1 MNLSAS
7 IQASSVRVYTPL
19 EVKHMILK
27 SVFKDGI
34 GASRGFPSMALTHL
48 SMYDPDTTM
57 PFAAAT
63 SLGEGEGLPAV
74 IEKTEREN
82 AICEERGQRILHH
95 LQNPNNGAMR
105 RSIEELLDQDINER
119 GLLGKDP
126 NIFEKSIL
134 SKAVLIVEDMER
146 KRSENEIQDE
156 GHDFGILLITL
167 IDGWGQ
173 SSKVDLLYFKYKT
186 SFPGFMSTLK
196 GETRNSKIPPENIT
210 SPPLYWDNEVISI
223 SSIQNTNASEQS
235 ADRNGSL
242 LSKTESAQTIP
253 DTIRDPNDKGYN
265 LSDGPWMYR
274 LPNLSK
280 DPAAKPGW
288 KCIRTENDYM
298 VMLDGIRG
306 VNSKYTE
313 WGETSKCS
321 VAIMHSLDKD
331 CQQRYFDTREEE
343 RAFGTKW
350 ETELEEAGFFDD
362 EEVVGN
368 YGDDWFDYWNRI
380 HKSPRKSTSSE

>member
-1 MNLSAS
+1 MNSSAS
-7 IQASSVRVYTPL
+7 IQAPSVRAYTPL
-19 EVKHMILK
+19 EMKHMILK

-34 GASRGFPSMALTHL
+34 GASKGFPSMALTHL
-48 SMYDPDTTM
+48 SMYDAETTM
-57 PFAAAT
+57 PFAAAM

-74 IEKTEREN
+74 IENTEREN
-82 AICEERGQRILHH
+82 AVCEERGQKILHH
-95 LQNPNNGAMR
+95 IQSPNNEVMR

-119 GLLGKDP
+119 GLLEKDP

-146 KRSENEIQDE
+146 KRFENEIQYD
-156 GHDFGILLITL
+156 GHDFRILLITL

-173 SSKVDLLYFKYKT
+173 CSKVDLLYFNYKT
-186 SFPGFMSTLK
+186 SFPWFMSTLK
-196 GETRNSKIPPENIT
+196 DETRNNKIPPENIT
-210 SPPLYWDNEVISI
+210 LPPLYWDNEVIST
-223 SSIQNTNASEQS
+223 SSIQNINASEQS
-235 ADRNGSL
+235 ADRTGSL
-242 LSKTESAQTIP
+242 LSKAESAQTIP

-280 DPAAKPGW
+280 DPAVKPGW

-298 VMLDGIRG
+298 VMLDDIRG
-306 VNSKYTE
+306 INFKYAE

-321 VAIMHSLDKD
+321 VVIMHSLDKD
-331 CQQRYFDTREEE
+331 CQQRYFDTRDEE

-350 ETELEEAGFFDD
+350 EKELEEAGFFDD
-362 EEVVGN
+362 EEIVGN
-368 YGDDWFDYWNRI
+368 YGDDWFDHWNGI
-380 HKSPRKSTSSE
+380 HKSPHGGTSSE

>member
-1 MNLSAS
+1 MNSSAS
-7 IQASSVRVYTPL
+7 IQAPSVRAYTPL
-19 EVKHMILK
+19 EVKHMILQ

-34 GASRGFPSMALTHL
+34 GASRGVPSMVLTNL
-48 SMYDPDTTM
+48 SMYDPNTTM
-57 PFAAAT
+57 PFAAAM

-74 IEKTEREN
+74 IDKTERET
-82 AICEERGQRILHH
+82 ATREELGQKILHYI
-95 LQNPNNGAMR
+95 QNPNTEDMR
-105 RSIEELLDQDINER
+105 RSVEELFDEDIKER
-119 GLLGKDP
+119 GLSEKDP
-126 NIFEKSIL
+126 KILEKTIL

-146 KRSENEIQDE
+146 KRLGFEIQE
-156 GHDFGILLITL
+156 EEHDFGILLITL
-167 IDGWGQ
+167 IEGWGQ
-173 SSKVDLLYFKYKT
+173 CSKVDLLYFKYKT
-186 SFPGFMSTLK
+186 SFPSFMSTLK

-210 SPPLYWDNEVISI
+210 LPPLYWNKEVIST
-223 SSIQNTNASEQS
+223 SSTQDTNASEQS
-235 ADRNGSL
+235 ADPTGSSL
-242 LSKTESAQTIP
+242 NNTESAQSIP
-253 DTIRDPNDKGYN
+253 DTTTRDPNDKGYN

-274 LPNLSK
+274 LPNVSK

-298 VMLDGIRG
+298 VMLDGIRC
-306 VNSKYTE
+306 VNAKYAE

-343 RAFGTKW
+343 RAFSTKW
-350 ETELEEAGFFDD
+350 EKELEEAGFFDD

-380 HKSPRKSTSSE
+380 HKSPRKST